1 MGILYLASGP
11 EYFVRLLTNSRAA
24 THYQSV
30 SVCSVISYIF
40 IFISS
45 FRLALDNLNMDS
57 IFKNTCLVF
66 SLEYRDQ
73 PSSFW
78 RESIIG
84 NEQQYKYFI
93 VVPLIDERKI
103 FVFLDSTMME

>member
-1 MGILYLASGP
+1 MTGGTKEKKIMGILYLASDP

-45 FRLALDNLNMDS
+45 LRLALDNLILIRLLRIPVSCFLLNTLTNPQVSGERALLEMSSSTS
-57 IFKNTCLVF
+57 ILLLFH
-66 SLEYRDQ
+66 
-73 PSSFW
+73 
-78 RESIIG
+78 
-84 NEQQYKYFI
+84 
-93 VVPLIDERKI
+93 
-103 FVFLDSTMME
+103 